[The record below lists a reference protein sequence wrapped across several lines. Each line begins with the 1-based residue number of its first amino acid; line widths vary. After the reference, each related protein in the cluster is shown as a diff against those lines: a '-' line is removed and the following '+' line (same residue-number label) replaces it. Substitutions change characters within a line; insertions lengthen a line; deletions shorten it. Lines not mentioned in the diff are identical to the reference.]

1 MIRLII
7 FLVLLLMTVGTSQA
21 QNDFKFGKP
30 PKDLVEQKMHPK
42 EPDAEAAVIYKRNR
56 IFFEYQ
62 KNNGFVLKKEI
73 EMRLKIYS
81 KEGTGWGTFEIPL
94 YVSANDEEKVNSI
107 KGYSYNI
114 VDGKVEEEKLR
125 KDGIFEEEVNK
136 YRNKTA
142 ITMPNVKE
150 GSVIDLTY
158 TINSPFTSNVGEINF
173 QYSIPVDEI
182 YAKVDIPEY
191 FVFKTYSKG
200 FFPIKY
206 EETQENLTI
215 NFTTKTRSSNYN
227 STQTSFSNDNV
238 TLKENV
244 YQISA
249 YNIPSLKEEKYTNNI
264 ANYRTAINF
273 ELSSIQWPGEPYR
286 NMAQTWDD
294 VTKSIYQIDDFGYE
308 LDKTRYFEED
318 IDALLGTTT
327 DEAKKATL
335 IFNYVK
341 SKMTWDGYYGFT
353 TDDGVKKAYENKA
366 GNVAEINLMLTAML
380 RYAGV
385 NANPVL
391 VSTRGHGIPL
401 YPTRNGFNYVITG
414 IEIENAVILLDA
426 TDKNSVPNIL
436 PEHVL
441 NWNGRLIRKDGS
453 SSVINLTPTKKS
465 NEFYNMSVKLSEN
478 GDAEGKLRL
487 FCTDHIA
494 LFYRQNIKPM
504 AKEQYLER
512 LENAY
517 NGIEI
522 SEYEVKN
529 ADDISKP
536 IIETYSF
543 YAENAFEAVGDK
555 LYVSPLLFL
564 AETENPFKAEKRE
577 YPVDFTYPKMEKY
590 MFNIQLPEGYK
601 IESLP
606 ENAAVQLP
614 DNLGIFKYN
623 LTSNATSVQVL
634 ASVEINSAIIPAGYY
649 AILKEYFKQ
658 IIDKESE
665 KIVLSKA

>member
-1 MIRLII
+1 MNRSIV
-7 FLVLLLMTVGTSQA
+7 FLVMLFLTVTASQA
-21 QNDFKFGKP
+21 QEEFKFGKP
-30 PKDLVEQKMHPK
+30 PKELVMQKEHPK
-42 EPDAEAAVIYKRNR
+42 EPDAEAAIIYKRSR
-56 IFFEYQ
+56 IFFQYQ

-81 KEGTGWGTFEIPL
+81 KEGTDWGTFEIPL
-94 YVSANDEEKVNSI
+94 YVGANDEEDVSSI
-107 KGYSYNI
+107 KGYTYNM
-114 VDGKVEEEKLR
+114 VGGKVEEEKLR
-125 KDGIFEEEVNK
+125 KEGIFEEEVHK
-136 YRNKTA
+136 YENKTA

-158 TINSPFTSNVGEINF
+158 TIESPFLSNVGQITF

-182 YAKVDIPEY
+182 HAKVDIPEY
-191 FVFKTYSKG
+191 YVFKTHSKG
-200 FFPIKY
+200 FFPIDYK
-206 EETQENLTI
+206 ESRENLII
-215 NFTTKTRSSNYN
+215 NYTTKTTGRRNSN
-227 STQTSFSNDNV
+227 STYSSDNV
-238 TLKENV
+238 TVKENV
-244 YQISA
+244 YEISA
-249 YNIPSLKEEKYTNNI
+249 LNIPSLKEEKYTNNI
-264 ANYRTAINF
+264 NNYRTAITF
-273 ELSSIQWPGEPYR
+273 ELSSIQWPGEPYK
-286 NMAQTWDD
+286 NMAQTWED
-294 VTKSIYQIDDFGYE
+294 VTKSIYRIDGFGDE
-308 LDKTRYFEED
+308 LAKTRYFEED
-318 IDALLGTTT
+318 IDALVGTTT
-327 DEAKKATL
+327 DESKKAAL

-341 SKMTWDGYYGFT
+341 SKMTWNDYFGFT
-353 TDDGVKKAYENKA
+353 TDDGVKKAYETNT
-366 GNVAEINLMLTAML
+366 GNVAEINLMLTSML
-380 RYAGV
+380 RYAGI

-391 VSTRGHGIPL
+391 VSTRAHGIPL
-401 YPTRNGFNYVITG
+401 YPTRNGFNYVIAA

-426 TDKNSVPNIL
+426 TDKNSIPNIL
-436 PEHVL
+436 PEHAL
-441 NWNGRLIRKDGS
+441 NWNGRLIREDGS

-494 LFYRQNIKPM
+494 LFYRQKIKPL

-522 SEYEVKN
+522 SDYEVKN

-543 YAENAFEAVGDK
+543 YAENLSESVGDK
-555 LYVSPLLFL
+555 IYISPLLFL
-564 AETENPFKAEKRE
+564 AETENPFKAEERQ

-606 ENAAVQLP
+606 ENAAVKLP

-634 ASVEINSAIIPAGYY
+634 ASVELNSAIVPAAYY
-649 AILKEYFKQ
+649 GILKEYFKQ
-658 IIDKESE
+658 IIDKEAE